1 MVEYSYS
8 TNWMGPINY
17 DWVKTHGEHW
27 AGGRIDIFPDGGEI
41 GLPVMHAEDWNRL
54 TAWLNQYKTAEPVA
68 LDDILEA
75 YYNDGYAEIRWW
87 KK

>member
-1 MVEYSYS
+1 
-8 TNWMGPINY
+8 
-17 DWVKTHGEHW
+17 
-27 AGGRIDIFPDGGEI
+27 
-41 GLPVMHAEDWNRL
+41 MHVEDWNRI
-54 TAWLNQYKTAEPVA
+54 TAWLNQYKTAQPVA